1 MAAVVQHQHHV
12 KALTPTWFL
21 VNVTPPP
28 AAREGGKKALPAA
41 YSPLLL
47 SPAGWQ
53 RAQQDEKKRNKDD
66 DADGGGLPASP
77 RITCMGQVKG
87 RRRSR
92 GCSSERGPPP
102 PPRDSRYRGAGG
114 KVANL
119 VLGLFG
125 MRRNARTTSRA
136 CAKVRD
142 VPRAGTASEPGSTTR
157 GVRRG
162 VAVAVV
168 GVFDPPL
175 PVVRRPAT
183 EDNASSLWERR
194 RGGRALEGLQLMT

>member
-21 VNVTPPP
+21 ANVTPPP
-28 AAREGGKKALPAA
+28 APREGGKKALPAA

-53 RAQQDEKKRNKDD
+53 RAQDEKKKKKDESVRD
-66 DADGGGLPASP
+66 GGLPASP

-92 GCSSERGPPP
+92 GCSSARGPAL
-102 PPRDSRYRGAGG
+102 PPRDSRYRGAGAGG

-125 MRRNARTTSRA
+125 MRRNARTSRA

-142 VPRAGTASEPGSTTR
+142 VPRAGTASAPGSTR
-157 GVRRG
+157 GVHRV
-162 VAVAVV
+162 VAVAAV

-183 EDNASSLWERR
+183 DDNAPSLWERR